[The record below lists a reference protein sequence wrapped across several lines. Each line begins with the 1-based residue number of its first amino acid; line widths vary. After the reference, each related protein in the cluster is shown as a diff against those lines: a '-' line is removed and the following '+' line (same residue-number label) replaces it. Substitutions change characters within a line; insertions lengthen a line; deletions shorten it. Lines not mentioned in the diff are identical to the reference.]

1 MAKAV
6 SRRPARRGGR
16 VLSVIGLIASG
27 AGAFLLVSGFML
39 RFFVAGHA
47 VKFPLNEYQVATL
60 TAPHVTYFNSAEA
73 KVLSGVTMRVTRT
86 IEGDVAAGGGSRAVW
101 TQFSSFFDVT
111 NGVPFNAV
119 TQRSAF
125 DRRTGA
131 AVACCDEASGSFTGA
146 QSGQVYTWPIGAGK
160 HPYDVFDTT
169 VNRPEPA
176 SYAGQ
181 STVGGVP
188 AYRYT
193 ERVTGVKFGTQRLP
207 AALVGIK
214 GQQTVTLDETYTA
227 TSTYWVDP
235 VTGAVLNVNQNQD
248 ITLRDQGGVRR
259 LVLFQGDF
267 QATPQTVAGIVSTD
281 KPRRAAI
288 TAITTTVPI
297 LLGLSGAV
305 ILAVG
310 ILLVIGRRK
319 RQLVRTAPKYETV
332 AMAP

>member
-1 MAKAV
+1 VATAV
-6 SRRPARRGGR
+6 SRRPGRRGGR

-27 AGAFLLVSGFML
+27 VGAFLLVSGFML
-39 RFFVAGHA
+39 RFFVAGIA

-60 TAPHVTYFNSAEA
+60 TAPDVTYFNSAET
-73 KVLSGVTMRVTRT
+73 KELSGVTMRVTRT
-86 IEGDVAAGGGSRAVW
+86 TEGDVAAGDGSRAVW
-101 TQFSSFFDVT
+101 TQFSSFFDT
-111 NGVPFNAV
+111 KNGLLFNAV

-131 AVACCDEASGSFTGA
+131 AVTCCDAANGSSTRP

-160 HPYDVFDTT
+160 HSYDVFDTT

-176 SYAGQ
+176 AYAGQ
-181 STVGGVP
+181 ATVGGVP
-188 AYRYT
+188 AYRYV
-193 ERVTGVKFGTQRLP
+193 EKVTGVKFGTQRLP
-207 AALVGIK
+207 GALVGIK

-227 TSTYWVDP
+227 TNTYWVDP
-235 VTGAVLNVNQNQD
+235 VTGAVLDVNQNQD
-248 ITLRDQGGVRR
+248 ITLQDQGAAR
-259 LVLFQGDF
+259 LVLFRGDF
-267 QATPQTVAGIVSTD
+267 QATPQTVASIVHTD

-288 TAITTTVPI
+288 TALTVTVPI

-319 RQLVRTAPKYETV
+319 RPPVRTAPKYETV
-332 AMAP
+332 AMVP

>member
-1 MAKAV
+1 VVTAV
-6 SRRPARRGGR
+6 SRRPAGPGGR

-39 RFFVAGHA
+39 RFFVAGHT

-60 TAPHVTYFNSAEA
+60 TAPDVTYFNSAEA
-73 KVLSGVTMRVTRT
+73 KELSGVTMRVTRT
-86 IEGDVAAGGGSRAVW
+86 TEGDVAAGDGSRAVW
-101 TQFSSFFDVT
+101 TQFSSFFDTT
-111 NGVPFNAV
+111 NGLPFNAV

-131 AVACCDEASGSFTGA
+131 AVACCDAVSGSFTGA
-146 QSGQVYTWPIGAGK
+146 QSGQVFTWPIGAGK
-160 HPYDVFDTT
+160 QALDIFDPT

-176 SYAGQ
+176 SFAGT

-188 AYRYT
+188 AYRYV

-207 AALVGIK
+207 GALVGVK

-227 TSTYWVDP
+227 TNTYWVDP

-248 ITLRDQGGVRR
+248 ITLRDQGAVR
-259 LVLFQGDF
+259 LVLFRGSF
-267 QATPQTVAGIVSTD
+267 RATPQTVASIAHTD

-288 TAITTTVPI
+288 TAITVTVPI
-297 LLGLSGAV
+297 ALGLSGAV

-319 RQLVRTAPKYETV
+319 RPPARTVPRYETV

>member
-1 MAKAV
+1 
-6 SRRPARRGGR
+6 

-27 AGAFLLVSGFML
+27 IGAFLLVSGFML
-39 RFFVAGHA
+39 RFFVAGIA

-60 TAPHVTYFNSAEA
+60 TAPDVTYFNSAEA
-73 KVLSGVTMRVTRT
+73 KELSGVTMRVTRT
-86 IEGDVAAGGGSRAVW
+86 TEGDVAAGDGSRAVW
-101 TQFSSFFDVT
+101 TQFSSFFDT
-111 NGVPFNAV
+111 KNGLLFNVV

-131 AVACCDEASGSFTGA
+131 AVACCAAANGPDTRP

-160 HPYDVFDTT
+160 HTYDVFDTT

-176 SYAGQ
+176 AYAGQ

-188 AYRYT
+188 AYRYV
-193 ERVTGVKFGTQRLP
+193 EKVAGVKFGTQRLP
-207 AALVGIK
+207 GALVGIK

-227 TSTYWVDP
+227 TNTYWVDP
-235 VTGAVLNVNQNQD
+235 VTGAVLDVNQNQD
-248 ITLRDQGGVRR
+248 ITLQDQGAAR
-259 LVLFQGDF
+259 LVLFRGSF
-267 QATPQTVAGIVSTD
+267 QATPQTVASIVHAD

-288 TAITTTVPI
+288 TALTVTVPI

-319 RQLVRTAPKYETV
+319 RQPVRTAPKYEAV

>member
-1 MAKAV
+1 VVTAV
-6 SRRPARRGGR
+6 SRRPAGPGGR

-27 AGAFLLVSGFML
+27 VGAFLLVSGFML
-39 RFFVAGHA
+39 RFFVAGHT

-60 TAPHVTYFNSAEA
+60 TAPDVTYFNSAET
-73 KVLSGVTMRVTRT
+73 KELTGVTMRVTRT
-86 IEGDVAAGGGSRAVW
+86 TEGDVAAGDGSRAVW
-101 TQFSSFFDVT
+101 TQFSSFFDT
-111 NGVPFNAV
+111 KNQLPFKTV

-131 AVACCDEASGSFTGA
+131 AVDCCDAASGSFTGA

-160 HPYDVFDTT
+160 QAYDVFDTT

-176 SYAGQ
+176 AYAGK
-181 STVGGVP
+181 STVDGVP

-193 ERVTGVKFGTQRLP
+193 EQVTGVRFGTQRLP
-207 AALVGIK
+207 GALVGVK

-227 TSTYWVDP
+227 TNTYWVDP
-235 VTGAVLNVNQNQD
+235 VTGAVLDVNQNQD
-248 ITLRDQGGVRR
+248 ITLQDQGAVR
-259 LVLFQGDF
+259 LVLFRGSF
-267 QATPQTVAGIVSTD
+267 RATPQTVASIAHTD

-288 TAITTTVPI
+288 TAITVTVPI
-297 LLGLSGAV
+297 ALGLSGAV

-319 RQLVRTAPKYETV
+319 RPPARTVPRYETV